1 MRNDECGENSGAAQ
15 NWCKHLLK
23 KKKKVKGDPT
33 ASFLMVLTK

>member
-23 KKKKVKGDPT
+23 KKKVKGDPT